1 MAHREFT
8 DALRRVWG
16 VWAVYPTEEVSGAM
30 GASLSEQAS
39 NGWLAFQSGAEKRRF
54 YGPPPGWEEMSEEQL
69 AELWAKAAPVKPPIP
84 PA

>member
-39 NGWLAFQSGAEKRRF
+39 NGWLAFQSGAEKRRY
-54 YGPPPGWEEMSEEQL
+54 YGPPPDWEEMSEDQL
-69 AELWAKAAPVKPPIP
+69 AELWSKAAPVKAQNPPP
-84 PA
+84 